1 MIYDPLNKPINT
13 QFELSYELLHF
24 LRWLLLEQKDEHKT
38 LKAVIQRALHAGLK
52 NTTSSSRKKF
62 DAKQIQGLQY
72 DLIEFFALLD
82 TLLYEVMHEEIFQ
95 KTVQKKLTSTIQQI
109 DVTLCDNATLYN
121 TIEKTA
127 YEIERSPEKNAKT
140 ILCETLL
147 KQWHPLK
154 KNESH

>member
-24 LRWLLLEQKDEHKT
+24 LRWLLEQENEHKT
-38 LKAVIQRALHAGLK
+38 LKAVIQRAIHAGLK
-52 NTTSSSRKKF
+52 NTTSSSRKKS
-62 DAKQIQGLQY
+62 DAEQIQGLQY

-82 TLLYEVMHEEIFQ
+82 TLLYEVMHEEILQ
-95 KTVQKKLTSTIQQI
+95 KTIQKKLIPTIQQI
-109 DVTLCDNATLYN
+109 DMTLCDNTTLHN

-127 YEIERSPEKNAKT
+127 YEMERSPEKNAKT

-154 KNESH
+154 ENKPH